1 MGAFT
6 VRREVAA
13 PAENVWSRL
22 VDWPAHGRWVPLTT
36 VRVTSAGPGG
46 VGQTFV
52 GRTGIGP
59 VGFDDPMTVSVWQ
72 PPADGREG
80 RCTVRKTGRVVLG
93 AADLTVRPLGPK
105 RCAVEWTE
113 TADVVGLRRLPLAGR
128 VTAWV
133 GAVAFRR
140 VLARMAAEVEPA
152 GTAGAPRTHDA
163 PGTPEATGP
172 AEPTGGGTG

>member
-13 PAENVWSRL
+13 PAESVWSRL

-36 VRVTSAGPGG
+36 VTVTSAGAGG

-72 PPADGREG
+72 PPTDGREG

-93 AADLTVRPLGPK
+93 AADLTVRPLGPT

-140 VLARMAAEVEPA
+140 VLARMAAEVEP
-152 GTAGAPRTHDA
+152 TGAPDA
-163 PGTPEATGP
+163 TGTPNTSESGD
-172 AEPTGGGTG
+172 PTGGGTG

>member
-1 MGAFT
+1 VGAFT

-13 PAENVWSRL
+13 PAEVVWARL

-36 VRVTSAGPGG
+36 VRVTSAGPAG
-46 VGQTFV
+46 VGMTFV
-52 GRTGIGP
+52 GRTGVGP
-59 VGFDDPMTVSVWQ
+59 VGFDDPMTVTRWQ

-93 AADLTVRPLGPK
+93 GADVTVRPLTPT
-105 RCAVEWTE
+105 RCTVEWTE

-133 GAVAFRR
+133 GALAFGR
-140 VLARMAAEVEPA
+140 VLARMAAEVEPGAA
-152 GTAGAPRTHDA
+152 GSTQSPGPQAPAGPPAGG
-163 PGTPEATGP
+163 PG
-172 AEPTGGGTG
+172 